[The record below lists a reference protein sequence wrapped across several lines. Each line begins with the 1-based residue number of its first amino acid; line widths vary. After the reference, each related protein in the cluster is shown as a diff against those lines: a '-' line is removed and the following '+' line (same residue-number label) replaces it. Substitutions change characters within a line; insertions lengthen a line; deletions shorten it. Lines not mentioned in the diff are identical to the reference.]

1 MANGTAELTF
11 SRTPLIREL
20 KEVDASSTFDSNAV
34 RPTVSRHLWGLVRK
48 PLSFPEN
55 NRILLKC
62 RERLFR
68 FVFLSLPAAF
78 IPTSAA
84 SLRAQC
90 SLLPGRGTDAGVG
103 FPKAT
108 DIYQAAAL
116 KIGAAKSWGRLL
128 KMQIPGPNSEAE
140 IRVCGVVPRNLHFDG
155 SPINLGDSTQESRS
169 LGTVILKVGSHQPQ
183 QRAGACQTCRDLG
196 PPPAYGLRVCLGT
209 GPHVTL
215 AYTCCKLP
223 LAQTRV
229 ALGAKVTGPKDPGS
243 VTLNPLILGK
253 RQSKL

>member
-1 MANGTAELTF
+1 MANGTAELTL

-20 KEVDASSTFDSNAV
+20 KEVDASSTFDSKAV
-34 RPTVSRHLWGLVRK
+34 RPTVSRHLWGLVCK

-62 RERLFR
+62 RERHCSGLF
-68 FVFLSLPAAF
+68 FFHFQLPSFPPQLPASE
-78 IPTSAA
+78 PSAPCCLDGEQMQGWG
-84 SLRAQC
+84 SQRPQI
-90 SLLPGRGTDAGVG
+90 TIKQ
-103 FPKAT
+103 F
-108 DIYQAAAL
+108 
-116 KIGAAKSWGRLL
+116 AKSWGRLL

-140 IRVCGVVPRNLHFDG
+140 IRACGVVPRNLHFDG
-155 SPINLGDSTQESRS
+155 SLINLGDSTQESWS
-169 LGTVILKVGSHQPQ
+169 LGTVIPKVGSHQPQ

-196 PPPAYGLRVCLGT
+196 PPPTYGLRVCLGT

-243 VTLNPLILGK
+243 VTLNLLILGK